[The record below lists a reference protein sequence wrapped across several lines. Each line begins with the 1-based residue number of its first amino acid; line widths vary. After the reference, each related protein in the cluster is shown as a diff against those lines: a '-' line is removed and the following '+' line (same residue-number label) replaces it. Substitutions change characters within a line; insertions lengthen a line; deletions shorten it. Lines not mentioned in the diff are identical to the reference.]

1 MDKKLIRNE
10 GVHVHVHFINSD
22 NLSVFEVFYMYDQK
36 TALDAGQCFVR
47 DMMAQ

>member
-22 NLSVFEVFYMYDQK
+22 NLSVFEVFYDQK

>member
-10 GVHVHVHFINSD
+10 GVHVHVHVHFINSD
-22 NLSVFEVFYMYDQK
+22 NLSVFEVFYDQK

-47 DMMAQ
+47 DRMAQ